1 MAMILYSYGIV
12 PTRSLVNEQLQYHM
26 TDSLFNNKRVFVNL
40 LKELNKCYNH
50 LKENNC
56 PFDKKRPV
64 DDDDD
69 EDNDVLELHTSNT
82 VFGIHSIPPSPQE
95 LESSTYDKN
104 ELSEPPNEQNYH
116 SQSKE
121 GNTDDVR
128 SGSSSQLDNM
138 YAITILCTYR
148 IDQYLQ
154 ICNWARANYPHH
166 WTERHQQLVF
176 LL

>member
-1 MAMILYSYGIV
+1 MMAMILYSYGIV

-56 PFDKKRPV
+56 PFDKKRSV

-95 LESSTYDKN
+95 LESSTHDKN
-104 ELSEPPNEQNYH
+104 ELNYH

-128 SGSSSQLDNM
+128 SDSSSQLDNM
-138 YAITILCTYR
+138 YTITILCTYR

-154 ICNWARANYPHH
+154 ICN
-166 WTERHQQLVF
+166 
-176 LL
+176 